1 MESNDQLKEIDI
13 KACTCCYFDDISEFK
28 ILILIRF

>member
-13 KACTCCYFDDISEFK
+13 RTCTCRYFDDILELK